1 MKAEEVTRI
10 RAKARVRMLKQSR
23 ERIAERILKQRERK
37 LMSQRE
43 LAEKAGVDRKTINR
57 IENGH
62 FSPSIDTLLRIA
74 DVLEVTPSRLLIS
87 CEVGK

>member
-1 MKAEEVTRI
+1 MKAKEVTRI
-10 RAKARVRMLKQSR
+10 KALVRVRSLKRSR